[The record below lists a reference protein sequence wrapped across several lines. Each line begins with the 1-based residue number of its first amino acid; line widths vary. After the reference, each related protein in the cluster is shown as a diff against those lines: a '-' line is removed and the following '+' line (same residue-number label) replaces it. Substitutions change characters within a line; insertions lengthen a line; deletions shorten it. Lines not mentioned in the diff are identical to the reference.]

1 MTQEH
6 AESQLRMMQK
16 FKNFWS
22 NVGRLS
28 ISKNVSP
35 ETNAAIVRG
44 MEKAYGKEEQGRE
57 AE

>member
-1 MTQEH
+1 MTEEH
-6 AESQLRMMQK
+6 AESHLRIMQK

-22 NVGRLS
+22 NVRRL
-28 ISKNVSP
+28 NVGKDVP
-35 ETNAAIVRG
+35 VDTQLALVRG